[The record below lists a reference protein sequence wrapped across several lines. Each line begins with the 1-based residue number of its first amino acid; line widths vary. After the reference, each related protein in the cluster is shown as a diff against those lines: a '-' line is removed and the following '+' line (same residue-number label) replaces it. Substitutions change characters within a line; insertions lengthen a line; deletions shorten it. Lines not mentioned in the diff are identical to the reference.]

1 MLTSSPNL
9 LAAKGTLPGAR
20 FTEPRC
26 KLWFRC
32 TVHLS
37 PQLAGR
43 RFEST
48 RAYHSTLLEPRGLCC
63 FLNTDFDPELKSY
76 WSEFLCTCVDRK
88 GLLQGINLDWFHS
101 LRRVIRFPITSAGGG
116 IRTWAEVVTVAR
128 LKVKDAVSMV
138 LYRNRLH

>member
-43 RFEST
+43 RFGSA

-63 FLNTDFDPELKSY
+63 FLSTDFDPELKSY
-76 WSEFLCTCVDRK
+76 WSEFLCTCVDRE
-88 GLLQGINLDWFHS
+88 GWLQGINLDWFHR
-101 LRRVIRFPITSAGGG
+101 LRWATRLPITAAGG
-116 IRTWAEVVTVAR
+116 IRSRAEVVAVAR
-128 LKVKDAVSMV
+128 LKMKDAVGMA
-138 LYRNRLH
+138 LYRNRPR